1 MIDGDVGVLEVT
13 TELEWAAS
21 VVLEITAEG

>member
-1 MIDGDVGVLEVT
+1 MTYCDVSVLEVT

-21 VVLEITAEG
+21 AVLEITAEG